1 MSGSDAGG
9 AGASAGGT
17 GAGTGGAGAAGTWA
31 SSSSIRTW
39 LTAYGIAA
47 VVFAVV
53 DVFWLGVVA
62 QPLYNAQLGH
72 LLADEFNLGA
82 AAAFYLLYLVGLVHF
97 AIRPLEPPRPLRRTL
112 LDAGLYGFFTYMTWD
127 LTSMAVFRDFPLLV
141 VLVDVTWGTA
151 VCIAVT
157 AATVWVMRR
166 LRARRG

>member
-1 MSGSDAGG
+1 MSAGG
-9 AGASAGGT
+9 AGAGTT
-17 GAGTGGAGAAGTWA
+17 GAGATRAP
-31 SSSSIRTW
+31 SSGLATW

-127 LTSMAVFRDFPLLV
+127 LTSMAVFRDFPLVV
-141 VLVDVTWGTA
+141 VLVDVTWGTS
-151 VCIAVT
+151 VCILIAAV
-157 AATVWVMRR
+157 TVWVMRR
-166 LRARRG
+166 IRARRG

>member
-1 MSGSDAGG
+1 MSEH
-9 AGASAGGT
+9 GGT
-17 GAGTGGAGAAGTWA
+17 AAP
-31 SSSSIRTW
+31 SSRLATW

-62 QPLYNAQLGH
+62 QPLYDAQLGH

-127 LTSMAVFRDFPLLV
+127 LTSMAVFRDFPLVV
-141 VLVDVTWGTA
+141 VLVDIAWGTS
-151 VCIAVT
+151 VCILIAAV
-157 AATVWVMRR
+157 TVWVMGRI
-166 LRARRG
+166 RARRR

>member
-1 MSGSDAGG
+1 MSGAGDAGG
-9 AGASAGGT
+9 TRA
-17 GAGTGGAGAAGTWA
+17 A
-31 SSSSIRTW
+31 SSGLATW

-127 LTSMAVFRDFPLLV
+127 LTSMAVFRDFPLVV
-141 VLVDVTWGTA
+141 VLVDVTWGTS
-151 VCIAVT
+151 VCILIAAV
-157 AATVWVMRR
+157 TVWVMRR
-166 LRARRG
+166 IRARRG

>member
-1 MSGSDAGG
+1 
-9 AGASAGGT
+9 
-17 GAGTGGAGAAGTWA
+17 
-31 SSSSIRTW
+31 
-39 LTAYGIAA
+39 
-47 VVFAVV
+47 VV

-127 LTSMAVFRDFPLLV
+127 LTSMAVFRDFPLVV
-141 VLVDVTWGTA
+141 VLVDVTWGTS
-151 VCIAVT
+151 VCILIAAV
-157 AATVWVMRR
+157 TVWVMRR
-166 LRARRG
+166 IPARRG

>member
-17 GAGTGGAGAAGTWA
+17 GAGTGAGAAGTWA
-31 SSSSIRTW
+31 SSSSITTW